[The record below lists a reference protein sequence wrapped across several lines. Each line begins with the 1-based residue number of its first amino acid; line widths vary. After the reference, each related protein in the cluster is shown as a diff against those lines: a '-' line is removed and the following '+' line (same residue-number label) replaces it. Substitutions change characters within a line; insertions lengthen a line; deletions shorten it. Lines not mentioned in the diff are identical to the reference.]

1 MDNKIIIIKQK
12 YFQLKMNIIF
22 LKLFMKKSE
31 CNDEDRKEL
40 LETIE
45 KQKNEF
51 NNLIKEIISNIGKY
65 EIIKI
70 IDKVDKDI
78 NNYSIS
84 LGTEMHNNFIDK
96 I

>member
-45 KQKNEF
+45 KQK
-51 NNLIKEIISNIGKY
+51 K
-65 EIIKI
+65 
-70 IDKVDKDI
+70 
-78 NNYSIS
+78 
-84 LGTEMHNNFIDK
+84 
-96 I
+96 